1 MYCPV
6 IGLSATAPLLLTSL
20 HCRHL
25 VSDRKPPAVFCL
37 QVKKHRGTAM
47 DHPRKA
53 MVSPDSALAA
63 DVFDQFCSA
72 NTLKTILGH
81 FRHLCDILH
90 IKPTN
95 FPHFYPKLKAK
106 LRSWKAQAL
115 WNKFDK
121 RAAHKCYNRGKACPN
136 TRVLVIGGGPCGLRS
151 AIEAQL
157 LGAKVVVV
165 EKRDRMSRNNVLH
178 LWPFVIQDLRALG
191 AKKFFGKFCAGSI
204 DHISIRQLQ
213 CILLKVALIF
223 GVEFHEGVGFESLL
237 EPPEDQSERIGW
249 RALTS
254 PPDHPVSQYEFDV
267 LIGADGRRN
276 TLEGFKRKEFRGKLA
291 IAITANFINRKTEAE
306 ARVEE
311 ISGVAFIFNQ
321 KFFKDLYEKTG
332 IDLENIVYYK
342 DETHY
347 FVMTAK
353 KHSLIDKGVILQDW
367 GDTARLLSPD
377 NVDKDALEQYA
388 KEAADFS
395 TNYNLPALEFAVNHY
410 GQSDVAMFDFTS
422 MYAAENASRV
432 VDKRGHRLLMTLV
445 GDSLLEPFW
454 PTGSGCARGF
464 LSSLDACWAVRGWG
478 MGHNPLEVLAERE
491 SIYRILGQTTPEN
504 LQRDLASYTLDP
516 VSRYPNLNSRC
527 VLPVQVRGL
536 YLSDSPGGVEA
547 LLAAPTLAQPEQP
560 KKRRKRDTQVHP
572 DTLLL
577 WLKKQVALYDT
588 VQILDMSTSFKDGL
602 ALCAIIH
609 RYRPD
614 LIDFHSLQPQDVAA
628 NNQLAFDILERE
640 LGIPPVMTGQ
650 EMEDC
655 VVPDTLTMLS
665 YLSQIYDTFRGEI
678 PHIKHPKLEESDLVK
693 EHDQN
698 MVAMWNMKLRN
709 LSTTQRLS
717 LLGRMPSPRER
728 KHVRHS
734 VTTPRTDTMQRRARK
749 RRSDKASPQ
758 MYRRARPPPL
768 NIKPVNE
775 DIPGGCLQHRAR
787 QASKGLDRESDQLRM
802 ERIMRRQYLRHKE
815 NEQFQ
820 KSMQMLSGNAK
831 SDDKQ
836 PFEDYSIFVYR
847 QTAPDFHDRIKE
859 LELKILY
866 PDKDQ
871 RLLAEVKKSAMDP
884 HFSGRVKNI
893 EDKLRGIAHEK
904 KPKDLHRAI
913 GKIEKSDWNVKEIE
927 KKITENKFGRGTR
940 AHTEKVPK
948 WSKEQYDDKVRKI
961 QMRDTE
967 NGSKFTELDDTL
979 KRIERK
985 MKEGGV
991 LEQGKV
997 SALAAHL
1004 TNMNQE
1010 PEKPPLQ
1017 KSNSKAAFV
1026 MPSQGASETCHFCN
1040 KRVYLMERLSAE
1052 GKFFH
1057 RGCFRCD
1064 YCNNILRLG
1073 NYAFDRDGRFGSRF
1087 FCIPHFGLTRVIKRE
1102 EVGNKENIPS
1112 QPVPKTPVMLRGEE
1126 DMMDQGTTP
1135 ERIEFENLSGVG
1147 ETASDQEDSEMD
1159 EDEWTDRNFG
1169 ASAAEASSDEAS
1181 DLSDSEDEE
1190 EFAEALDV
1198 NVGMTAD
1205 ETLRLAEHWT
1215 RRYNRQKEADEEES
1229 GSCHDSDDSREHFS
1243 YQEYDSEAVDD
1254 EFDAIW
1260 HDCSPSP
1267 STQVFGATQSGLK
1280 HEESETA
1287 TEGEEEVRARELRRQ
1302 EARVEAPDIDTG
1314 SDTEVASDDYT
1325 TSSGSEE
1332 SESEAVENSATEI
1345 STDSEFEHDG
1355 TTPTQQ
1361 NIPDIVIS
1369 ESVHVKRGRLEEPR
1383 KVQVLT
1389 KPINGKLPESKTDVQ
1404 LEFSPLVPDRPSLN
1418 NINNNSGP
1426 SPLVN
1431 PRRGDYLLNR
1441 THSTEGIASKI
1452 SLELKK
1458 RYLLGPSGLSGSVKK
1473 SGSASTL
1480 DSRFKSFVDQI
1491 SEHQKLLNP
1500 APEPSPTMQ
1509 AFLQGADKIHNSP
1522 SITHIVRR
1530 EKELPGV
1537 STFSH
1542 ICQLKDKETVV
1553 PSNKERPS
1561 IVIDK
1566 PNSVEAEHINNVI
1579 KMESKEEHLLV
1590 GDEEESRARSPV
1602 HETSIVVPDLPQNK
1616 KEEEEDID
1624 SDSLSSDNDSSLEEE
1639 SDHKSQGQVNIPP
1652 KVEIHNSRGELM
1664 EDESGGV
1671 EVKPDIAEVGEGSE
1685 EPPPLDSLN
1694 MVVPDICQHTRP
1706 TDFLPNILLTN
1717 RTNVDLVPAK
1727 DKESGTFQKIITV
1740 PSTSEKVSERGQV
1753 LKQVPTT
1760 AELFVSDEKT
1770 TDGSKGSGK
1779 SSPSSPL
1786 SNRDDD
1792 ESFRNE
1798 SLTAA
1803 LTETELSDWA
1813 RDEDVGVSENL
1824 EDLEFNINPQ
1834 YITFRRHHKPKN
1846 KRNSRGVAAKIARTE
1861 DFDDEFSHVCG
1872 KVDKV
1877 PQTSN
1882 LLVNTDNIEYMD
1894 TGGEEESSHEEYLRN
1909 SGYVQFINPTDEDED
1924 IITPTADTPINCLP
1938 GDLKDSAE
1946 DGGDTTTS
1954 NSEAVTIMESPLDA
1968 QKDFEPNLNSPVIE
1982 TTPTPDLNNKT
1993 YEEYVKRLQGR
2004 ISPFSN
2010 VRDSIDIRKS
2020 RKHSSGKISNPTF
2033 TTEKTLIEDK
2043 EENTPNIINKPVTMS
2058 QKLEELSKE
2067 RSKQKDLIHE
2077 MVLEKLMVRGKSPQE
2092 RKAKRNARN
2101 TPSPRL
2107 GSQNSI
2113 ISIPSD
2119 KTEPSQET
2127 GNIGSKISMTSQQ
2140 TPTST
2145 IDETPREAD
2154 RPEQNH
2160 NEVAESSEVTPEVF
2174 DTPNVNISDLYFTP
2188 MTSFKEQ
2195 AAKSR
2200 PLSMNFSFRLQNST
2214 NKNKTLPFTP
2224 LTNPEAFSL
2233 PDIRKALFDSENS
2246 LNTPVPPPRLKALDR
2261 EQVRETARARAK
2273 MLTDE
2278 ELGLSPE
2285 ERIQRLKEKVSRR
2298 FERSESSPAS
2308 SHVETPSLDN
2318 NIQISLSRSNE
2329 SLTVVSSRVQQH
2341 PTSLPDTKS
2350 KISPT
2355 IQTNEISPSSS
2366 HKPDL
2371 RLEITS
2377 PEKKSKSRDGK
2388 KSIIQVVS
2396 SIFHKKSPTSL
2407 SPPKSA
2413 PATSG
2418 HTSKFSKFKLHKN
2431 KDKAKSA
2438 NSSDVEDAEDKKS
2451 PIALSKSMSETEA
2464 RRRLIDESVAPP
2476 VPPPPLNYP
2485 SSRQHSEDSMSEL
2498 EGEDS
2503 HASIAT
2509 NSASS
2514 RKRTRMA
2521 RKMERQ
2527 AHLKRLRMA
2536 QEIQRQLEE
2545 LEVKQRELETR
2556 GVDVEKAIRAENAS
2570 SGGENSVLLKEWFE
2584 LMRERSELRRY
2595 ERELLVRRQE
2605 MELEDRHARLQHEL
2619 RQSLAKD
2626 DKTKTNEEVA
2636 SEGRILREMLEIV
2649 ERRDSLI
2656 NQLEEDRQSG
2666 INGLFYP
2673 ACDPSCHLCTVV
2685 LA

>member
-1 MYCPV
+1 
-6 IGLSATAPLLLTSL
+6 
-20 HCRHL
+20 
-25 VSDRKPPAVFCL
+25 
-37 QVKKHRGTAM
+37 
-47 DHPRKA
+47 
-53 MVSPDSALAA
+53 
-63 DVFDQFCSA
+63 
-72 NTLKTILGH
+72 
-81 FRHLCDILH
+81 
-90 IKPTN
+90 
-95 FPHFYPKLKAK
+95 
-106 LRSWKAQAL
+106 
-115 WNKFDK
+115 
-121 RAAHKCYNRGKACPN
+121 
-136 TRVLVIGGGPCGLRS
+136 
-151 AIEAQL
+151 
-157 LGAKVVVV
+157 
-165 EKRDRMSRNNVLH
+165 MSV
-178 LWPFVIQDLRALG
+178 
-191 AKKFFGKFCAGSI
+191 GS
-204 DHISIRQLQ
+204 S
-213 CILLKVALIF
+213 
-223 GVEFHEGVGFESLL
+223 
-237 EPPEDQSERIGW
+237 
-249 RALTS
+249 
-254 PPDHPVSQYEFDV
+254 
-267 LIGADGRRN
+267 
-276 TLEGFKRKEFRGKLA
+276 
-291 IAITANFINRKTEAE
+291 
-306 ARVEE
+306 
-311 ISGVAFIFNQ
+311 
-321 KFFKDLYEKTG
+321 
-332 IDLENIVYYK
+332 
-342 DETHY
+342 
-347 FVMTAK
+347 VM
-353 KHSLIDKGVILQDW
+353 
-367 GDTARLLSPD
+367 
-377 NVDKDALEQYA
+377 
-388 KEAADFS
+388 
-395 TNYNLPALEFAVNHY
+395 
-410 GQSDVAMFDFTS
+410 
-422 MYAAENASRV
+422 
-432 VDKRGHRLLMTLV
+432 
-445 GDSLLEPFW
+445 
-454 PTGSGCARGF
+454 
-464 LSSLDACWAVRGWG
+464 
-478 MGHNPLEVLAERE
+478 
-491 SIYRILGQTTPEN
+491 
-504 LQRDLASYTLDP
+504 
-516 VSRYPNLNSRC
+516 
-527 VLPVQVRGL
+527 
-536 YLSDSPGGVEA
+536 
-547 LLAAPTLAQPEQP
+547 
-560 KKRRKRDTQVHP
+560 
-572 DTLLL
+572 
-577 WLKKQVALYDT
+577 
-588 VQILDMSTSFKDGL
+588 
-602 ALCAIIH
+602 
-609 RYRPD
+609 
-614 LIDFHSLQPQDVAA
+614 
-628 NNQLAFDILERE
+628 
-640 LGIPPVMTGQ
+640 
-650 EMEDC
+650 
-655 VVPDTLTMLS
+655 
-665 YLSQIYDTFRGEI
+665 
-678 PHIKHPKLEESDLVK
+678 
-693 EHDQN
+693 
-698 MVAMWNMKLRN
+698 
-709 LSTTQRLS
+709 
-717 LLGRMPSPRER
+717 
-728 KHVRHS
+728 
-734 VTTPRTDTMQRRARK
+734 
-749 RRSDKASPQ
+749 
-758 MYRRARPPPL
+758 
-768 NIKPVNE
+768 
-775 DIPGGCLQHRAR
+775 
-787 QASKGLDRESDQLRM
+787 
-802 ERIMRRQYLRHKE
+802 
-815 NEQFQ
+815 
-820 KSMQMLSGNAK
+820 
-831 SDDKQ
+831 
-836 PFEDYSIFVYR
+836 
-847 QTAPDFHDRIKE
+847 
-859 LELKILY
+859 
-866 PDKDQ
+866 
-871 RLLAEVKKSAMDP
+871 
-884 HFSGRVKNI
+884 
-893 EDKLRGIAHEK
+893 
-904 KPKDLHRAI
+904 
-913 GKIEKSDWNVKEIE
+913 
-927 KKITENKFGRGTR
+927 
-940 AHTEKVPK
+940 
-948 WSKEQYDDKVRKI
+948 
-961 QMRDTE
+961 
-967 NGSKFTELDDTL
+967 
-979 KRIERK
+979 
-985 MKEGGV
+985 
-991 LEQGKV
+991 
-997 SALAAHL
+997 
-1004 TNMNQE
+1004 
-1010 PEKPPLQ
+1010 
-1017 KSNSKAAFV
+1017 
-1026 MPSQGASETCHFCN
+1026 
-1040 KRVYLMERLSAE
+1040 
-1052 GKFFH
+1052 
-1057 RGCFRCD
+1057 
-1064 YCNNILRLG
+1064 
-1073 NYAFDRDGRFGSRF
+1073 
-1087 FCIPHFGLTRVIKRE
+1087 RVI
-1102 EVGNKENIPS
+1102 V
-1112 QPVPKTPVMLRGEE
+1112 Q
-1126 DMMDQGTTP
+1126 
-1135 ERIEFENLSGVG
+1135 
-1147 ETASDQEDSEMD
+1147 
-1159 EDEWTDRNFG
+1159 
-1169 ASAAEASSDEAS
+1169 
-1181 DLSDSEDEE
+1181 
-1190 EFAEALDV
+1190 
-1198 NVGMTAD
+1198 
-1205 ETLRLAEHWT
+1205 
-1215 RRYNRQKEADEEES
+1215 
-1229 GSCHDSDDSREHFS
+1229 
-1243 YQEYDSEAVDD
+1243 
-1254 EFDAIW
+1254 
-1260 HDCSPSP
+1260 
-1267 STQVFGATQSGLK
+1267 
-1280 HEESETA
+1280 
-1287 TEGEEEVRARELRRQ
+1287 
-1302 EARVEAPDIDTG
+1302 
-1314 SDTEVASDDYT
+1314 VASDDYT

-2366 HKPDL
+2366 HKFRAKILLIIPISGSHSNIQFNNIHASYIPCQLSTYNAEINLPIGAISQSNVKNEFFPHWVEHLPVRADVRKPPFYAYQCTSEIIVSYRKFVQRRPL
-2371 RLEITS
+2371 ALNAGLQSAPRVHESGGSISCRMPSSLVHRPARHFRKTSMLVTRSECVNTTLLYVCALLEITS

-2431 KDKAKSA
+2431 KDKAKW
-2438 NSSDVEDAEDKKS
+2438 
-2451 PIALSKSMSETEA
+2451 SKTLDFE
-2464 RRRLIDESVAPP
+2464 
-2476 VPPPPLNYP
+2476 
-2485 SSRQHSEDSMSEL
+2485 SEL
-2498 EGEDS
+2498 E
-2503 HASIAT
+2503 IARVRILNPVCDRCT
-2509 NSASS
+2509 FYQYHRPCTKKFAN
-2514 RKRTRMA
+2514 
-2521 RKMERQ
+2521 
-2527 AHLKRLRMA
+2527 
-2536 QEIQRQLEE
+2536 I
-2545 LEVKQRELETR
+2545 
-2556 GVDVEKAIRAENAS
+2556 N
-2570 SGGENSVLLKEWFE
+2570 SGGFISGWFKFPVKPTPGTAK
-2584 LMRERSELRRY
+2584 LM
-2595 ERELLVRRQE
+2595 
-2605 MELEDRHARLQHEL
+2605 
-2619 RQSLAKD
+2619 
-2626 DKTKTNEEVA
+2626 
-2636 SEGRILREMLEIV
+2636 
-2649 ERRDSLI
+2649 
-2656 NQLEEDRQSG
+2656 
-2666 INGLFYP
+2666 
-2673 ACDPSCHLCTVV
+2673 CHLTVGNSMNV
-2685 LA
+2685 LERCITNRKYVIPVILPHGSQQEAVSTPNRTHPEYLVIPEAAQRSF